1 MQKGMFH
8 VAEACLLFCVF
19 PCFAVSV
26 NYELLIMSY
35 KNACKKLIE
44 IRSI

>member
-8 VAEACLLFCVF
+8 VAEACLLSCVF
-19 PCFAVSV
+19 PCLAVSV

-35 KNACKKLIE
+35 KNACKKLTE